1 MESEESLQLLYLF
14 IKLLAGYEVR
24 RADLTRRALA
34 VGGLL
39 LWRVPVN
46 SVSDNGRA
54 PLEALH
60 RFGCFMLFPSFL
72 L

>member
-24 RADLTRRALA
+24 RADLARRALA

-39 LWRVPVN
+39 FWRVPVN
-46 SVSDNGRA
+46 PVSDNGRA
-54 PLEALH
+54 PL
-60 RFGCFMLFPSFL
+60 
-72 L
+72 